1 MSVTA
6 RLARTPSP
14 QDVFYVTFVYVCMS
28 FILCYLMWSLTYS
41 YVTSPF
47 INEHAPF
54 IDLIHLSNERVC
66 DLTSLS
72 FSTVETEDRFA
83 ITVHSS
89 TISMNRYASIARYVC
104 NVFTVKNVKI
114 FYRYDA
120 PLVSRSAVISKMF
133 SGIVKFNRYF
143 LLKTVRTSL

>member
-1 MSVTA
+1 MSDVGLEPTTSGFDV
-6 RLARTPSP
+6 RHCKVSKNTLT
-14 QDVFYVTFVYVCMS
+14 QDVLYVTFVYVCMS

-66 DLTSLS
+66 DLTSPS

-89 TISMNRYASIARYVC
+89 TISE
-104 NVFTVKNVKI
+104 
-114 FYRYDA
+114 
-120 PLVSRSAVISKMF
+120 
-133 SGIVKFNRYF
+133 
-143 LLKTVRTSL
+143 